1 MPVLR
6 SCLRLLVLAA
16 LFTFAP
22 SAQAE
27 GLVQLSLHGELSE
40 PGGAFVQVEVDVW
53 SSETGVKRHDL
64 HAHLA
69 RGTSA
74 HDLACLIYTRLSDAG
89 VKVHFPSQ
97 AIGEPL
103 ETHLFIEQTTAINV
117 RLGFGLWC
125 EVTTCEEAPQWIR
138 LVEPQLAK
146 GGAKLALTAT
156 TYHEHLKRP
165 GRLKLEMPITTESNT
180 ASISQTLSKLASENG
195 WVGERPSPDS
205 WSPIR
210 SDLGAAVIAC
220 NIHFDSRQ
228 SDWRLEVQLFVPGS

>member
-1 MPVLR
+1 MPALR
-6 SCLRLLVLAA
+6 SCLRLLVLAV
-16 LFTFAP
+16 LFTLAP

-27 GLVQLSLHGELSE
+27 GLVQLSLHGQLTE

-53 SSETGVKRHDL
+53 NSATGVKRHDL

-69 RGTSA
+69 SGTSA
-74 HDLACLIYTRLSDAG
+74 HDLASLVHSRLSEAG
-89 VKVHFPSQ
+89 VRVRFPS
-97 AIGEPL
+97 AELGDPIEA
-103 ETHLFIEQTTAINV
+103 HLFIEQATAINV

-156 TYHEHLKRP
+156 TYHEHLKQP
-165 GRLKLEMPITTESNT
+165 GRLKLQMPITEDSNT
-180 ASISQTLSKLASENG
+180 ASISQTFSKLAAENG
-195 WVGERPSPDS
+195 WVGERPSPDR
-205 WSPIR
+205 WSPIK

-220 NIHFDSRQ
+220 NIRFDSRQ
-228 SDWRLEVQLFVPGS
+228 ADWRLEVQLLVPGS